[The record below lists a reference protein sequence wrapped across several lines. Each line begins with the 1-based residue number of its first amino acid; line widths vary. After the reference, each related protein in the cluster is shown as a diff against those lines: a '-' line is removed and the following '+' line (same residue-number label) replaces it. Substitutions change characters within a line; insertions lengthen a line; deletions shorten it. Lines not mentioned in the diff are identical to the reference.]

1 MKKVLVG
8 IAIFLAVIFLGKDLI
23 AKFAIETGVRVVT
36 GLSLNIGS
44 FRTDFS
50 KTFVEIKNLK
60 LLNPGGFHDRTMID
74 IPEFYV
80 DYDLSDFFKGRVH
93 LEELKLTLGEFVV
106 VKNEKGALNL
116 NFIKHVQSG
125 KESAKPVSEPAGK
138 APAFRIDRF
147 QLIIGKVIY
156 KDYTKGGAP
165 AVREFNINLNESYQ
179 NITNPYFVTSEILLK
194 IMTKTALSSLANFD
208 VTDLKST
215 VSDTLKLSEKLAA
228 ETLEKTQGKLKN
240 AAGEVVGSAGEIAK
254 QTTQTV
260 LDKTKKLTNLFRDGN

>member
-1 MKKVLVG
+1 MKKVLAGV
-8 IAIFLAVIFLGKDLI
+8 AIFLLAAFLCKDLI
-23 AKFAIETGVRVVT
+23 ARFVIETGVRIVA
-36 GLSLNIGS
+36 GLPLSMERFHS
-44 FRTDFS
+44 DFS

-60 LLNPGGFHDRTMID
+60 LLNPSGFHTRTMID

-80 DYDLSDFFKGRVH
+80 DYNLSDFFKGRVH
-93 LEELKLTLGEFVV
+93 LEKLKLSLGEFVV

-116 NFIKHVQSG
+116 NSIKGVQSG
-125 KESAKPVSEPAGK
+125 KENAKPAPEPAGK
-138 APAFRIDRF
+138 APAFRIDRL

-156 KDYTKGGAP
+156 KDYSKGGEP

-194 IMTKTALSSLANFD
+194 IMTKTALSSLTNFD
-208 VTDLKST
+208 VTDLKSS

-228 ETLEKTQGKLKN
+228 AALEKAQGKLKN
-240 AAGEVVGSAGEIAK
+240 AAGEVVDSAGEITK

-260 LDKTKKLTNLFRDGN
+260 LDKTKKLTNLFRD